1 VLASEDIGVLVQAFV
16 AVVLGGV
23 LGWEREAAGKWAG
36 LRTHMLVCLSAML
49 FVRIGQF
56 LIEDAQA
63 SLAADTL
70 RTDPVRIIE
79 AIVTG
84 LAFLGGGIIFRDP
97 DRNVA
102 RGATTAAS
110 LMTVATIGIAIAI
123 GRYGLALG
131 ITLLVLFIM
140 RVVRILAIRI
150 EGRPHRDTLDD

>member
-1 VLASEDIGVLVQAFV
+1 MLASEDIGVLVQAFV